1 MTPATS
7 KKKFLRWVAAAVVLG
22 LLVTAP
28 GWAGH
33 YGLTLLLLFL
43 LYLSLGQMWNLL
55 AGFAGLVSL
64 GQQMFIGL
72 GGYTLA
78 VLTEYYGMPLWVC
91 FLVGGLLAVG
101 FAFLISA
108 PIFKMRGVYF
118 SIATWITAEA
128 LGIFFSN
135 WEYVRRGMGFFVT
148 ASYHL
153 SMTQIYYLALAVGLG
168 SLVMVYLLLR
178 SRIGLALMAM
188 RDDQDAAETM
198 GVQVFR
204 CKLYCFLLSALVT
217 GVTGVVLY
225 LYQVFIQPF
234 AAFGIAW
241 TVAMVFIVIIGGIGT
256 LEGPII
262 GAAIYVLLQQFLSEY
277 VGVSLLIL
285 GVIALAVIL
294 TVPKGIMGGLR
305 DRFGLELLPVRRR

>member
-1 MTPATS
+1 MR
-7 KKKFLRWVAAAVVLG
+7 LVLAVVVLA
-22 LLVTAP
+22 LLLSAP
-28 GWAGH
+28 VWAGR
-33 YGLTLLLLFL
+33 YGLILLLLFL
-43 LYLSLGQMWNLL
+43 LYLALGQMWNLL

-78 VLTEYYGMPLWVC
+78 VLSEYYGVPIWLC
-91 FLVGGLLAVG
+91 LLAGGVISVL
-101 FAFLISA
+101 FALLISV

-135 WEYVRRGMGFFVT
+135 WEYVRYGMGFFIT
-148 ASYHL
+148 ASYKL
-153 SMTQIYYLALAVGLG
+153 TTAQVYYLALVLGVG
-168 SLVMVYLLLR
+168 SMVLVYALLR
-178 SRIGLALMAM
+178 SRLGLALMAM

-198 GVQVFR
+198 GIHVFR
-204 CKLYCFLLSALVT
+204 CKLYCFLIAAFVT
-217 GVTGVVLY
+217 SLAGAGMY
-225 LYQVFIQPF
+225 LYQVFIQPY

-262 GAAIYVLLQQFLSEY
+262 GAALYVLLQQFLSEY
-277 VGVSLLIL
+277 VGISLLIL
-285 GVIALAVIL
+285 GAIAIAVIL
-294 TVPKGIMGGLR
+294 LAPKGIMGGLR
-305 DRFGLELLPVRRR
+305 DRFGLEIFSVRRR